1 MYNAAQEGLYGPSKN
16 DRSAFDL
23 FALCPGI
30 KSGFVKFCKAH
41 EQRVRILLPHFRV
54 IRADAVEEGDTF
66 ITVGGFHAEW
76 NKEKKKNLRPMKLDM
91 QFLDHHRTQYLELH
105 A

>member
-1 MYNAAQEGLYGPSKN
+1 MLNFELRFAAGSGVGNRMKNVLLQMLIWFSCTTLRSKN

-41 EQRVRILLPHFRV
+41 ELRIRTLLLTFRV
-54 IRADAVEEGDTF
+54 IRGNFELMLRMSKSN
-66 ITVGGFHAEW
+66 IHR
-76 NKEKKKNLRPMKLDM
+76 NLKP
-91 QFLDHHRTQYLELH
+91 H
-105 A
+105 